1 MKNSIFILLALFL
14 ISTLGCKDKDKDNNI
29 KVKVDIVNGSAK
41 QYVYLDLVEL
51 DGVAPTVFDSILIDK
66 ENGHGELRGGKKDSE
81 ALYRLRFQKDQGGF
95 FIVPDQDEI
104 TLSIDIKKPD
114 LYIINSAGSK
124 ELKSLL
130 IGFNDRIGSI
140 DSIRGVVQ
148 SLGTTNDSGRVR
160 AEQTYMKIVGETGM
174 YLVDVARTTPNPALA
189 LYALTMAKNNVND
202 TLVLPV
208 VDGLSSRFPN
218 SPRIYKFSE
227 VYKSMSTVK
236 MESELVGKPAPD
248 FSLPDVDGNMIEL
261 KSLRGKYVLVDFWA
275 SWCRPCRMEN
285 PNVVQAYQNFKD
297 KNFVILG
304 VSLDKEKEPWL
315 KAIKNDKLDWAQVSD
330 LKYWDS
336 EVVQLY
342 KIEGIPFNV
351 LIDPNGIIIAKEL
364 RGSALQDKLRSV
376 LK

>member
-1 MKNSIFILLALFL
+1 
-14 ISTLGCKDKDKDNNI
+14 
-29 KVKVDIVNGSAK
+29 
-41 QYVYLDLVEL
+41 
-51 DGVAPTVFDSILIDK
+51 
-66 ENGHGELRGGKKDSE
+66 
-81 ALYRLRFQKDQGGF
+81 
-95 FIVPDQDEI
+95 
-104 TLSIDIKKPD
+104 
-114 LYIINSAGSK
+114 
-124 ELKSLL
+124 
-130 IGFNDRIGSI
+130 
-140 DSIRGVVQ
+140 
-148 SLGTTNDSGRVR
+148 
-160 AEQTYMKIVGETGM
+160 
-174 YLVDVARTTPNPALA
+174 
-189 LYALTMAKNNVND
+189 
-202 TLVLPV
+202 
-208 VDGLSSRFPN
+208 
-218 SPRIYKFSE
+218 
-227 VYKSMSTVK
+227 

-297 KNFVILG
+297 KDFVILG

-336 EVVQLY
+336 EVVPLY

-351 LIDPNGIIIAKEL
+351 LIDPNGIVIAKEL

>member
-1 MKNSIFILLALFL
+1 
-14 ISTLGCKDKDKDNNI
+14 
-29 KVKVDIVNGSAK
+29 
-41 QYVYLDLVEL
+41 
-51 DGVAPTVFDSILIDK
+51 
-66 ENGHGELRGGKKDSE
+66 
-81 ALYRLRFQKDQGGF
+81 LRFQKDQGGF

-124 ELKSLL
+124 QLKSLL
-130 IGFNDRIGSI
+130 IGFNGRIASI

-148 SLGTTNDSGRVR
+148 SLGTANDSGRVR

-174 YLVDVARTTPNPALA
+174 YLVDVARTTSTPAVA

-248 FSLPDVDGNMIEL
+248 FSLPDVDGNMIDL

-336 EVVQLY
+336 EVVPLY

>member
-1 MKNSIFILLALFL
+1 MKNLIFIPLALFF
-14 ISTLGCKDKDKDNNI
+14 ISILGCKDKDNNI
-29 KVKVDIVNGSAK
+29 KVKLDIVNGSAK

-51 DGVAPTVFDSILIDK
+51 DGLAPTVFDSVLIGK

-104 TLSIDIKKPD
+104 ILSIDIKKPD
-114 LYIINSAGSK
+114 LYIVNSSGSK
-124 ELKSLL
+124 DLKSLL
-130 IGFNDRIGSI
+130 VGFNDRIGSI

-148 SLGTTNDSGRVR
+148 SLGTANDSGRVR
-160 AEQTYMKIVGETGM
+160 AEQTYMKIVEETGM
-174 YLVDVARTTPNPALA
+174 YLVDVARTTPTPAVA

-236 MESELVGKPAPD
+236 MESELVGRPAPD

-336 EVVQLY
+336 EVVPLY

>member
-14 ISTLGCKDKDKDNNI
+14 ISTLGCKDKDNNI

-51 DGVAPTVFDSILIDK
+51 DGVAPTVFDSVLIDK

-148 SLGTTNDSGRVR
+148 SFGTANDSGRVH
-160 AEQTYMKIVGETGM
+160 AEQTYMKIVEETGM
-174 YLVDVARTTPNPALA
+174 YLVDVARTTSTPAVA

-336 EVVQLY
+336 EVVPLY